1 MPIGKL
7 TLKGLSRLGGG
18 LGSVK
23 PGKPPPPA
31 IIVGD
36 LVLTDTLGV
45 EDGFIL
51 TENLDTISVT
61 EPDPN
66 Y

>member
-1 MPIGKL
+1 MPLGKL

-31 IIVGD
+31 RVVGD
-36 LVLTDTLGV
+36 LVLTDEFGD
-45 EDGFIL
+45 ENGFIL

-61 EPDPN
+61 APDPN

>member
-1 MPIGKL
+1 MPLGKL

-23 PGKPPPPA
+23 SGKPPPPA
-31 IIVGD
+31 IVIGD
-36 LVLTDTLGV
+36 LVLTDEFGV
-45 EDGFIL
+45 EDGFIF
-51 TENLDTISVT
+51 TENLETISVT

>member
-7 TLKGLSRLGGG
+7 SSKGLGRLGGG
-18 LGSVK
+18 LFSVK
-23 PGKPPPPA
+23 SGKPPPPA
-31 IIVGD
+31 IVVGD
-36 LVLTDTLGV
+36 LVLTNDVGV

-51 TENLDTISVT
+51 TEDLETISVT
-61 EPDPN
+61 APDPN

>member
-23 PGKPPPPA
+23 PGKPPTPA

-36 LVLTDTLGV
+36 LVLTDEFGV
-45 EDGFIL
+45 ENGFIL

>member
-23 PGKPPPPA
+23 PGKPPLPA
-31 IIVGD
+31 IVVGD
-36 LVLTDTLGV
+36 LVLTDEFGV
-45 EDGFIL
+45 ENGFIL

-61 EPDPN
+61 APDPN

>member
-23 PGKPPPPA
+23 PGKPPPSA

-36 LVLTDTLGV
+36 LVLTDAFGV

>member
-1 MPIGKL
+1 MPLGKL
-7 TLKGLSRLGGG
+7 TLKGLARLGGG

-31 IIVGD
+31 IVIGD
-36 LVLTDTLGV
+36 LVLTDEFGD
-45 EDGFIL
+45 ENGFIL

-61 EPDPN
+61 APDPN

>member
-31 IIVGD
+31 IVVGD
-36 LVLTDTLGV
+36 LVLTDAFGV
-45 EDGFIL
+45 ENGFIL
-51 TENLDTISVT
+51 TENLETISVT

>member
-1 MPIGKL
+1 MPLGKL

-18 LGSVK
+18 LSSVK
-23 PGKPPPPA
+23 SGKPPPPA
-31 IIVGD
+31 IVIGD
-36 LVLTDTLGV
+36 LVLTDAFGV
-45 EDGFIL
+45 EDGFIF
-51 TENLDTISVT
+51 TENLETISVT

>member
-31 IIVGD
+31 IVVGD
-36 LVLTDTLGV
+36 LVLTDAFGA
-45 EDGFIL
+45 ENGFIL